1 MHLGITVTLPLER
14 QGNPDAEQELEKP
27 LGFPEVLLVVFVVE
41 AERNSFSPSTG
52 FLAALET
59 CVDKYHLFC
68 WSAVS
73 WSQMKASALGK
84 FCSRSGDS
92 ASRV

>member
-1 MHLGITVTLPLER
+1 MEH
-14 QGNPDAEQELEKP
+14 QGNPGRKQELENP
-27 LGFPEVLLVVFVVE
+27 LGTPEVLHVVFAVE
-41 AERNSFSPSTG
+41 AEINSFPSSAG

-68 WSAVS
+68 WRAACL
-73 WSQMKASALGK
+73 SQMKASALGK

-92 ASRV
+92 SSRV